1 MIKKII
7 ITITTFVIGTSIYW
21 IGGVW
26 TANNLSRLNNS
37 LYGIMMGVVFIL
49 WGLTMLEMW
58 SD

>member
-26 TANNLSRLNNS
+26 AANNLSRLSNS
-37 LYGIMMGVVFIL
+37 LYGIMMGVVFIVWAL
-49 WGLTMLEMW
+49 SIIEMW